1 MPVPIA
7 NRLLYAAGSWF
18 ALRPWPFWP
27 LLPCSSA
34 LANPAAATPPPAQVL
49 VEKTKLEDLAF
60 YLDIRG
66 VLPVIEV
73 QVRAQVS
80 GILQQRSHQE
90 GTQVK
95 QGQVLFSIDPRTYQA
110 ALARARSLAQE

>member
-1 MPVPIA
+1 MPLDRGLP
-7 NRLLYAAGSWF
+7 F
-18 ALRPWPFWP
+18 ALAVLAAFT
-27 LLPCSSA
+27 CSSA

-60 YLDIRG
+60 YLEYPGRTAG
-66 VLPVIEV
+66 YREV

-80 GILQQRSHQE
+80 GILQQRSYQE

-110 ALARARSLAQE
+110 ALARAKGALAQE